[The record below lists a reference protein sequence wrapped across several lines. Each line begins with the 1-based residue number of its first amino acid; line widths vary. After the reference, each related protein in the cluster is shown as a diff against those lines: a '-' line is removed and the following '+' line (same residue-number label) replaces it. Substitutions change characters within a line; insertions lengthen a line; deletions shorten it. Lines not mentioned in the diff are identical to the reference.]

1 MASAE
6 ADNKA
11 KGEEARAESKAKAE
25 EASLIPAEAE
35 AKFKAAEGKARSM
48 FEREARWLK
57 AEAEAK

>member
-1 MASAE
+1 MAI
-6 ADNKA
+6 KV
-11 KGEEARAESKAKAE
+11 ESKAKAE

-48 FEREARWLK
+48 FEKEARLK